1 MQNELYEYPYLLNKD
16 DNYPPCC
23 GKKKIHKQNK
33 LEQKKDENYIL
44 SYDKENLEEGRLAYL
59 PSAVASFLKQ
69 KQSNAHN
76 LEPKKVYLLR
86 QGVENNENQSFIGA
100 LADLY
105 SNDKKQYTIEEMKQ
119 QIISKVDIDTFM
131 TLQNGSLI
139 SIFNDKNKL
148 DKSIVLDSF
157 KSSILYK
164 NTDMNNILQKNVF
177 INIVKSYNKFK
188 TFITSGEKIDYSY
201 LWDLISKKNG
211 LLHPNGVNLIIL
223 ELVNDDI
230 TDKINIICPSNYF
243 SSEIYSINKDTV
255 IIIKQDNKYEPIYS
269 VEYTGDTTKKKTKKK
284 TDIVITKVFK
294 RNMKTI
300 PEINK
305 IIYKIFANIEEH
317 CVPQEPQLKKYDFI
331 RNKSFKELAEIIS
344 EFDYKIVNQ
353 ILNYNGKV
361 IGLMVT
367 LKSEPLDAF
376 YIPCYP
382 SNILIDLVN
391 SGVEIIWINDVK
403 WNTYKKTKEFLEE
416 LYIKSN
422 EKIKCKPVLKVIEQN
437 NIVGI
442 ITITNQYIKIEP
454 PENNE
459 SISDD
464 LPSINYKYIDVNLIN
479 NDYIKA
485 DIISLTSEKSR
496 DMSDLNKINFEN
508 KLYNSFRNTI
518 RLLLSN
524 IKIKITTNYIQT
536 IVEIIKNSDS
546 NYFEKN
552 AAIVEELKTL
562 TSNYI
567 TFIDI
572 SYDEYKSN
580 NSDEIKS
587 CFNNIKCKDKFFCE
601 YDEENKICKLKIPR
615 INFFTNA
622 SNEENYYER
631 LADELIR
638 YNRIRDFIFS
648 QRSFLN
654 FSNNKYNLN
663 PNELLII
670 ESKLNDD
677 FFNNLI
683 PINIYNNDII
693 PYDIANPTN
702 SRKNK
707 FFKQINYNDFE
718 SKTSNFIF
726 DSPEDPSLLI
736 KFTPKKESQLKEIL
750 ETTLEQEK
758 KKKKIQFNE
767 PVQSVQSVQLKST
780 KPLTI
785 LSKTKTKTK
794 LISDDDDQVEVKP
807 TTIKPIT
814 IKTKTQLVEP
824 GTSASAA
831 ASAALGNFID
841 CTNEIG
847 LKTYTYFNEP
857 MKCKEFNIINSKLCS
872 YQLILEVINNNNNTE
887 LNFNDIITNLIK
899 KYNELFKNDKS
910 KKIILSLWNNEGKQ
924 DISDLLANK
933 EVNVDDI
940 ITDNT
945 YFITTTDIMLLADI
959 YKIPIVLFST
969 EEFNDFNS
977 KIDSLNIYFLMN
989 KEKNIKIITV
999 RTKTTN
1005 PAKPKPE
1012 TTPKKYY
1019 FIYVSKNNGI
1029 LNFKLFYNNLDE
1041 FKLSETIVVGDFINA
1056 INTSKSYINAILA

>member
-1 MQNELYEYPYLLNKD
+1 
-16 DNYPPCC
+16 
-23 GKKKIHKQNK
+23 
-33 LEQKKDENYIL
+33 
-44 SYDKENLEEGRLAYL
+44 
-59 PSAVASFLKQ
+59 
-69 KQSNAHN
+69 
-76 LEPKKVYLLR
+76 
-86 QGVENNENQSFIGA
+86 
-100 LADLY
+100 
-105 SNDKKQYTIEEMKQ
+105 
-119 QIISKVDIDTFM
+119 
-131 TLQNGSLI
+131 
-139 SIFNDKNKL
+139 
-148 DKSIVLDSF
+148 
-157 KSSILYK
+157 
-164 NTDMNNILQKNVF
+164 
-177 INIVKSYNKFK
+177 
-188 TFITSGEKIDYSY
+188 
-201 LWDLISKKNG
+201 
-211 LLHPNGVNLIIL
+211 
-223 ELVNDDI
+223 
-230 TDKINIICPSNYF
+230 
-243 SSEIYSINKDTV
+243 
-255 IIIKQDNKYEPIYS
+255 
-269 VEYTGDTTKKKTKKK
+269 
-284 TDIVITKVFK
+284 
-294 RNMKTI
+294 
-300 PEINK
+300 
-305 IIYKIFANIEEH
+305 
-317 CVPQEPQLKKYDFI
+317 
-331 RNKSFKELAEIIS
+331 
-344 EFDYKIVNQ
+344 
-353 ILNYNGKV
+353 
-361 IGLMVT
+361 
-367 LKSEPLDAF
+367 
-376 YIPCYP
+376 
-382 SNILIDLVN
+382 
-391 SGVEIIWINDVK
+391 
-403 WNTYKKTKEFLEE
+403 
-416 LYIKSN
+416 
-422 EKIKCKPVLKVIEQN
+422 
-437 NIVGI
+437 
-442 ITITNQYIKIEP
+442 
-454 PENNE
+454 
-459 SISDD
+459 
-464 LPSINYKYIDVNLIN
+464 
-479 NDYIKA
+479 
-485 DIISLTSEKSR
+485 
-496 DMSDLNKINFEN
+496 MSDLNKINFEN

-536 IVEIIKNSDS
+536 IVEIIKSSDS

-572 SYDEYKSN
+572 SYDEYKSY

-707 FFKQINYNDFE
+707 FLKQINYNDFE

-758 KKKKIQFNE
+758 IKKKTQFSQPGQLSQ
-767 PVQSVQSVQLKST
+767 PVQPVQLKST

-794 LISDDDDQVEVKP
+794 LISDDDDQLEVKP
-807 TTIKPIT
+807 ITIKPIT

-887 LNFNDIITNLIK
+887 LNFNDIISNLIK

-969 EEFNDFNS
+969 EEFNDFNI

-1005 PAKPKPE
+1005 PAKPKTE

-1041 FKLSETIVVGDFINA
+1041 FKLPETILAGDFINA
-1056 INTSKSYINAILA
+1056 INTGKSYISTILA